1 MAEDND
7 KTPSTTSVDPEL
19 AQLIAQA
26 GGMASGVEEGFGK
39 DFTYPVR
46 QIRGVVPELSAIA
59 QMDIRRGMPADRNA
73 YGGHLLVNEKG
84 FVARQPY
91 DPDKDARRELM
102 GLKDDVARA
111 SLLNL
116 LYSRGFY
123 DQGRKPSQGAMLGT
137 RYEYEDLS
145 AMSALLY
152 TANARGTTWQPLQA
166 QIAVMPTVAVGSS
179 GNRVRVTSS
188 EDLGVYL
195 REESFRQLGRNLT
208 KQELQQ
214 AIIGIQNQ
222 QRQRAGSSMDAPN
235 ISVAAEQAVAGVDP
249 DRRSAMKLG
258 QALQVLFSGGGG

>member
-1 MAEDND
+1 MAEDNN
-7 KTPSTTSVDPEL
+7 KTPPTTSVDPEL

-111 SLLNL
+111 SL
-116 LYSRGFY
+116 
-123 DQGRKPSQGAMLGT
+123 
-137 RYEYEDLS
+137 
-145 AMSALLY
+145 
-152 TANARGTTWQPLQA
+152 
-166 QIAVMPTVAVGSS
+166 PTVAVGSS